1 MSRSASLRRA
11 LPLALLALTLTAS
24 GIATVRAAADASWFP
39 DGSHTEI
46 NFSVKHFFT
55 PVTGNF
61 DRYEVDLDYDA
72 EHPEKSSVKVRI
84 EVASVN
90 TGNAERDQHLRTVD
104 FFDADAH
111 PEMTFRSTSVRMVG
125 KDQLIATGPLTIKGI
140 SREIELPIS
149 LLGTKAIPAAMQP
162 MLGGA
167 KQVASFRAG
176 TTIDR
181 GDFEVGTGSWAA
193 TLVVGSQ
200 VDIEIL
206 LEVHNR

>member
-125 KDQLIATGPLTIKGI
+125 KDQLIATGPLTIRRYFLCVFK
-140 SREIELPIS
+140 
-149 LLGTKAIPAAMQP
+149 
-162 MLGGA
+162 
-167 KQVASFRAG
+167 
-176 TTIDR
+176 
-181 GDFEVGTGSWAA
+181 
-193 TLVVGSQ
+193 
-200 VDIEIL
+200 
-206 LEVHNR
+206 HNFHFLNKYFHKLFS